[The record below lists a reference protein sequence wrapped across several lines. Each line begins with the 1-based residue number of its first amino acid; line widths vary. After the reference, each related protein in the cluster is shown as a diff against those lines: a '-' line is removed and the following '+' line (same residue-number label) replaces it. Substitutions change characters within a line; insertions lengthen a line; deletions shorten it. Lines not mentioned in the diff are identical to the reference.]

1 MTRRSILTGLGA
13 SLVAL
18 STAATAPPA
27 VDER

>member
-18 STAATAPPA
+18 STGATAAPA
-27 VDER
+27 VDGR